1 MYGATKQILRFVNT
15 KIFLLSMY
23 TDEDYV
29 IQAIQTGVSGYLH
42 KQTAASTLIKAV
54 RAVVLRLVC
63 TCKKL

>member
-1 MYGATKQILRFVNT
+1 
-15 KIFLLSMY
+15 MY